1 MKGKLYRRN
10 QDGCIYEVIGQDERP
25 GMTPRWILWNERI
38 GERQFVVDFQLGRQ
52 LGWELV
58 GQVGKSDRQETTPR
72 DVPAAL
78 MK

>member
-25 GMTPRWILWNERI
+25 GMAPRWILWNERVADRI
-38 GERQFVVDFQLGRQ
+38 VVTALELQRQV
-52 LGWELV
+52 GWELV
-58 GQVGKSDRQETTPR
+58 GNASLLRSQDPTTHEIP
-72 DVPAAL
+72 PAL